1 MKKKSAKRIQLDF
14 DALEAEIMA
23 ELEGPSESPEA
34 AAKELP
40 TIQERPKEEKDDDA
54 DDHTSQEEQEKE
66 IYKTENTKSSE
77 EDEGHTASNGTK
89 LRAAHTPRLA
99 PETRTIVSM
108 KGNN

>member
-1 MKKKSAKRIQLDF
+1 MQLDI

-23 ELEGPSESPEA
+23 ELEGPSESPET

-40 TIQERPKEEKDDDA
+40 TIEERPKEEKDDD
-54 DDHTSQEEQEKE
+54 DHTSQEEHEKE
-66 IYKTENTKSSE
+66 MIKTENTKSSE

-89 LRAAHTPRLA
+89 LRAAHTQRLA